1 MPSIQNILSKSN
13 DVANL
18 LSLALENLGYS
29 NERIIRYSFLIE
41 EALLKWKNH
50 GLSDNLLSFIKIER
64 KNRIVFRWS
73 IAGERCDPF
82 KIDTGVV
89 DTDPVVRM
97 NDLLQSGVGAELK
110 YKYKYKSGENI
121 ITLTLPVNDP
131 EKQLFSKNLISL
143 AIPIGFQALIVAIAS
158 YVDSFMLGFL
168 DSDAM
173 SAVSQV
179 AQFVL
184 AQSLLITACEI
195 SATAIISKV
204 WSRRDRKGLAFVTGL
219 AMKVSFL
226 ISSLFFILA
235 FFLPGKVME
244 FYTDIPELAA
254 YGTTYLRTL
263 SFSFLAT
270 PVFRIM
276 YCLMR
281 TTGRAGKCLIYSI
294 AGSVVNAALN
304 AVFIFG
310 LFGCPRLGVEGAA
323 IATIASSL
331 LQMTLAISGFIK
343 IDGISVN
350 FHRSAE
356 VSRDFLKRFFPMS
369 AQFMIWC
376 VASNIISAT
385 FGHMNSDIM
394 AANSLITIVTGMVI
408 CLKTGAA
415 TGCGIL
421 MGGYLGKGDSDK
433 AWKMSRVML
442 STGVKWA
449 LLCAILLSVVVIAA
463 TFLPVDLS
471 NDAKRYTYIITAICS
486 VNVFFC
492 FMNAIINQ
500 GALYV
505 GNDTKSVLVIDTAV
519 MWCILVP
526 VAVAGTYFVNIP
538 ILLMIVILKFD
549 EVLSFPL
556 KYRRYLS
563 AKWLKGSNN

>member
-1 MPSIQNILSKSN
+1 MSEIQNTLSESN
-13 DVANL
+13 DIANL

-29 NERIIRYSFLIE
+29 NEWIIRYSFLIE

-50 GLSDNLLSFIKIER
+50 GLAESQLCFSGIDR
-64 KNRIVFRWS
+64 KDEKVFRWS

-82 KIDTGVV
+82 SIDTDMV

-110 YKYKYKSGENI
+110 YKYRNGENI
-121 ITLTLPVNDP
+121 VTLTLPTKDP
-131 EKQLFSKNLISL
+131 DRRLFNRNLTAL

-158 YVDSFMLGFL
+158 YIDSFMLGFL

-184 AQSLLITACEI
+184 TQSLLITACEI
-195 SATAIISKV
+195 SATAIISKL
-204 WSRRDRKGLAFVTGL
+204 WSNRDRKGLSSLIGV

-226 ISSLFFILA
+226 LSSLFFILS
-235 FFLPGKVME
+235 FFLPDKVMA

-254 YGTTYLRTL
+254 YGTTYLRIV
-263 SFSFLAT
+263 SFSFLAC
-270 PVFRIM
+270 PVFRVM
-276 YCLMR
+276 YSLMR
-281 TTGRAGKCLIYSI
+281 ATGRAGKCLLYSI
-294 AGSVVNAALN
+294 AGSTVNVILN

-310 LFGCPRLGVEGAA
+310 LAGCPRLGVTGAA
-323 IATIASSL
+323 IATVASSL
-331 LQMTLAISGFIK
+331 LQLILAIAGIVR
-343 IDGISVN
+343 IDGIHISL
-350 FHRSAE
+350 HRSAD
-356 VSRDFLKRFFPMS
+356 VSKDFMKRFIPMC

-376 VASNIISAT
+376 VATNIISAA

-394 AANSLITIVTGMVI
+394 AANSLITIVTGMVT
-408 CLKTGAA
+408 CLKTGVA

-421 MGGYLGKGDSDK
+421 MGGYLGKGDSDRT
-433 AWKMSRVML
+433 WKMSRVML
-442 STGVKWA
+442 STGAKWA
-449 LLCAILLSVVVIAA
+449 VLCAVLLSVTVIAA
-463 TFLPVDLS
+463 TFLPIDLS
-471 NDAKRYTYIITAICS
+471 NDAKRYTYFLIAICS
-486 VNVFFC
+486 VNIFFS

-500 GALYV
+500 GALYA
-505 GNDTKSVLVIDTAV
+505 GNDTKSVLLIDTAV

-526 VAVAGTYFVNIP
+526 VAVAGTYFVTIP
-538 ILLMIVILKFD
+538 VIIMLVVLRID

-563 AKWLKGSNN
+563 ARWLKGA